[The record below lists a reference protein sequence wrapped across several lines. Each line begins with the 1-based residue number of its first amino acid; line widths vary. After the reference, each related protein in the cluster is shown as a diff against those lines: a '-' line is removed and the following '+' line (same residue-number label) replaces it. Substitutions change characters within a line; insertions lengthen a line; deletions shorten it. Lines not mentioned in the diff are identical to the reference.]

1 MKTLYL
7 LRHAKSSW
15 DEPSLA
21 DRDRPLAPRGCRAA
35 TLIGQHLARFD
46 ARPELVL
53 CSPARRSAETLERL
67 LEALGPTAAPRVET
81 REELY
86 LGGQRTLLDAV
97 RELPTDTSRVLLI
110 AHNPDLHELAVSLSG
125 SGEPGPL
132 AALKERFP
140 TGALAVLGLSDWAE
154 ANAGVGRL
162 KEFVRPRDLS

>member
-1 MKTLYL
+1 MICT
-7 LRHAKSSW
+7 
-15 DEPSLA
+15 E
-21 DRDRPLAPRGCRAA
+21 RDRIVLAFALAANERNIAAEDLERAA
-35 TLIGQHLARFD
+35 SDGARQ
-46 ARPELVL
+46 E
-53 CSPARRSAETLERL
+53 ARRSAETLERL

-97 RELPTDTSRVLLI
+97 RELPKDTSRVLLI